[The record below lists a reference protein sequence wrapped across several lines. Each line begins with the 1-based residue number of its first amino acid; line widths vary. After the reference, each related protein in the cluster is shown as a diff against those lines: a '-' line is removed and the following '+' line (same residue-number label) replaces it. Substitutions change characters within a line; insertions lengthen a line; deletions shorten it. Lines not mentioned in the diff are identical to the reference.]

1 MDYQI
6 SEDEYNSL
14 ESLNN
19 QLGLIAGLLSVA
31 DFDLGAI
38 TSTDLFAFV
47 NARSGDLARV
57 LNIAAER
64 HSLQLE
70 QAKKQGFM
78 SWADW
83 VFALRLA
90 SGDASNTPNNAEK
103 SITDKLTMAARI
115 DEGMQRV
122 LTEWLATM
130 DRASGQTQLAA
141 VQAKR
146 QPKTRKRSHAIANA

>member
-1 MDYQI
+1 MNYQI

-38 TSTDLFAFV
+38 TSADLFAFL

-57 LNIAAER
+57 LNAASER
-64 HSLQLE
+64 HSLQVE
-70 QAKKQGFM
+70 QAKQQGVM
-78 SWADW
+78 SWVDW
-83 VFALRLA
+83 LFALRLA
-90 SGDASNTPNNAEK
+90 SGDALHTPDNAGR

-115 DEGMQRV
+115 DEDMQRV
-122 LTEWLATM
+122 LVEWLAAL
-130 DRASGQTQLAA
+130 DRASGQPQLAA
-141 VQAKR
+141 APAKPQA
-146 QPKTRKRSHAIANA
+146 TSRKRSHEIATA

>member
-1 MDYQI
+1 MNYQI

-19 QLGLIAGLLSVA
+19 QLDLVAGLLSVA

-57 LNIAAER
+57 LNAASER

-70 QAKKQGFM
+70 QEKQQGVM
-78 SWADW
+78 SWVDW
-83 VFALRLA
+83 LFALRLA
-90 SGDASNTPNNAEK
+90 SGDALHTPGNAGQ

-115 DEGMQRV
+115 DEDMKRV
-122 LTEWLATM
+122 LAEWHAAL
-130 DRASGQTQLAA
+130 DRAGSQLRP
-141 VQAKR
+141 QAEP
-146 QPKTRKRSHAIANA
+146 QPKTRKRSHMIANA

>member
-1 MDYQI
+1 MNYQI

-57 LNIAAER
+57 LNAASER
-64 HSLQLE
+64 HSLQWE
-70 QAKKQGFM
+70 QEKQQGVM
-78 SWADW
+78 SWVDW
-83 VFALRLA
+83 LFALRLA
-90 SGDASNTPNNAEK
+90 SGDALHTPNNAGQ
-103 SITDKLTMAARI
+103 SITEKLTMAARI
-115 DEGMQRV
+115 DEDMQRV
-122 LTEWLATM
+122 LVEWYAAL
-130 DRASGQTQLAA
+130 DRAGSQLKPVTAQAA
-141 VQAKR
+141 P
-146 QPKTRKRSHAIANA
+146 QPKTRKR

>member
-1 MDYQI
+1 MNYQI

-57 LNIAAER
+57 LNAASER

-70 QAKKQGFM
+70 QEKQQGVM
-78 SWADW
+78 SWVDW
-83 VFALRLA
+83 LFALRLA
-90 SGDASNTPNNAEK
+90 SGDALHTPDNAGR

-115 DEGMQRV
+115 DEDMQRV
-122 LTEWLATM
+122 LVEWLAAL
-130 DRASGQTQLAA
+130 DRASGQPQLAA
-141 VQAKR
+141 PPAK
-146 QPKTRKRSHAIANA
+146 P

>member
-1 MDYQI
+1 MNYQI

-57 LNIAAER
+57 LNTASER
-64 HSLQLE
+64 HSLQWE
-70 QAKKQGFM
+70 QAKQQGVM
-78 SWADW
+78 SWSDW
-83 VFALRLA
+83 MFALRLA
-90 SGDASNTPNNAEK
+90 SGDALHTPSNAK
-103 SITDKLTMAARI
+103 QSITDKLAIAARI
-115 DEGMQRV
+115 DEDMQRV
-122 LTEWLATM
+122 LVEWYAALE
-130 DRASGQTQLAA
+130 RAGSQLMPTTA
-141 VQAKR
+141 QAEP
-146 QPKTRKRSHAIANA
+146 QPKTRKRSHMIANA